1 MERVSVFEVEVLHRA
16 DGARVPLE
24 AARGRHHVNVL
35 TGLKLGHLDVP
46 HPGVLVIHVHLDDDV
61 VAELGAGDVHVLV
74 GVVAAD
80 DGRGGAAG
88 RGDGEGVINTVTW
101 STLVTTDI

>member
-1 MERVSVFEVEVLHRA
+1 MVVTIHLLHTRINNRVY
-16 DGARVPLE
+16 
-24 AARGRHHVNVL
+24 
-35 TGLKLGHLDVP
+35 
-46 HPGVLVIHVHLDDDV
+46 HVHLDDDV

-88 RGDGEGVINTVTW
+88 RGHGEGVINTVTW
-101 STLVTTDI
+101 GAVVTTHIR